1 MVYDPRVHH
10 RRSIRLQGYD
20 YTQAGAYFITLG
32 TYGREPLFGRVQDG
46 QMYLNAVGEM
56 VAEEWERL
64 ERRFPSVELDVFC
77 VMPDH
82 MHAILVL
89 ADRGAGRCR
98 AAAKEQFGAPV
109 VRSVPTLIRSY
120 KSGVT
125 QRNLFL
131 HGRDAVPLWQR
142 NYYEHVIRNEAELER
157 IRRYI
162 IENPARWGRDTG
174 NEFG

>member
-1 MVYDPRVHH
+1 MAYDPRVHH

-20 YTQAGAYFITLG
+20 YTQAGAYFITL
-32 TYGREPLFGRVQDG
+32 TTQGREPLFGTVLDG
-46 QMYLNAVGEM
+46 QMHLNALGEM

-64 ERRFPSVELDVFC
+64 ERRFPSVELDAFC

-89 ADRGAGRCR
+89 ADRGAGGRR
-98 AAAKEQFGAPV
+98 AAALEQFGAPV
-109 VRSVPTLIRSY
+109 VRSVPTIIRSY
-120 KSGVT
+120 KSSVT

-131 HGRDAVPLWQR
+131 HGQDAVPLWQR
-142 NYYEHVIRNEAELER
+142 NYYEHVIRNAAALER

-162 IENPARWGRDTG
+162 IENPARWSRGTGDT
-174 NEFG
+174 